1 MVAEISAE
9 LIDTIARAIT
19 AHSYTN
25 HVNGFNNVHRNG
37 TPITGSR
44 SLGDPVPM
52 SSPADMEEHIR
63 RILNDPNTRFAMNPS
78 TGRTVFYHPDTNT
91 TMVFNP
97 AQGDGLGGT
106 VFRTA
111 DSEDYYRGEI
121 ADMRRDGVR
130 PVQGNVVQRAA
141 TFDELFSRHNTAI
154 ATALGAHEANAAAQ
168 TLARAQEILENPA
181 TIGFWADDHGRVTHY
196 IDNASNTV
204 VTISPSGASVQSFE
218 TLQEAQEFF
227 GTKMEEA
234 LRARGQFPDLI
245 TGGHNALAEAFQA
258 TRNFWPRVGATVA
271 DVATNIG
278 RVAKVIGPL
287 GVIGATAEAAEL
299 GMTAHTLQQ
308 YGLLPENFVY
318 AYDALLA
325 AHVAQATADPSMV
338 LGEGAIQLAF
348 DELCDQFDIP
358 HHIREEI
365 EPSSLLEM
373 IFGDGNP
380 SPDANAAY
388 NDPFYEIYNALPTE
402 ITDDMPPEVQALVEF
417 KAIIEAEEHN
427 LTYLHGGDRYEAE
440 QRLEAA
446 QNMYTELYDSM
457 NGDGHI
463 DFVTDYLAEQEQPPV
478 AVAEEPDAAPAADEA
493 ERVAEYG
500 GQSQSLPSPM

>member
-1 MVAEISAE
+1 MVGEISTE
-9 LIDTIARAIT
+9 YIDTIARAIT
-19 AHSYTN
+19 AHSYSN
-25 HVNGFNNVHRNG
+25 HVHGFNNVHRNG
-37 TPITGSR
+37 TPLSPAN

-52 SSPADMEEHIR
+52 SSPADMEAHVR
-63 RILNDPNTRFAMNPS
+63 NILTDPTTRFSMDPA
-78 TGRTVFYHPDTNT
+78 TGRTAFYHPETNT
-91 TMVFNP
+91 TMIFNP
-97 AQGDGLGGT
+97 AQGDGLAGSI
-106 VFRTA
+106 FRSNEGQA
-111 DSEDYYRGEI
+111 YYQRQVDG
-121 ADMRRDGVR
+121 MRN
-130 PVQGNVVQRAA
+130 PIQGNVVQRASHL
-141 TFDELFSRHNTAI
+141 DDLFSRHNTAI
-154 ATALGAHEANAAAQ
+154 AAALGAHEANAAAQ
-168 TLARAQEILENPA
+168 TLARSQTILENPA

-227 GTKMEEA
+227 GTKMDEA
-234 LRARGQFPDLI
+234 FRARGQFPDLI
-245 TGGHNALAEAFQA
+245 TGGHNALAEAFQS

-271 DVATNIG
+271 DVASNIG
-278 RVAKVIGPL
+278 RVAKVLGPL

-325 AHVAQATADPSMV
+325 AHVAQATADPSLV

-380 SPDANAAY
+380 SPDPNAAY

-427 LTYLHGGDRYEAE
+427 LTYLHGGDRYDAE

-463 DFVTDYLAEQEQPPV
+463 DFVTEYLAEQEQTPV
-478 AVAEEPDAAPAADEA
+478 AVAEDPDAAPAADEA
-493 ERVAEYG
+493 ERVAEHG
-500 GQSQSLPSPM
+500 GQTHTAPSPM